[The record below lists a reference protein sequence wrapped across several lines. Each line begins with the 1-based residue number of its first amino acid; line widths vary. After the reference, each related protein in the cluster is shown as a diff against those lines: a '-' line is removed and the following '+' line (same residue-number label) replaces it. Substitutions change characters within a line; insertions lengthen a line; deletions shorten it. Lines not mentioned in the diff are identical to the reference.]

1 MFFLFIRRIASKM
14 EDCYSLQES
23 TKTVEKA
30 PHLPTP
36 VSAPVRG
43 KRGLTKNYYFDCD
56 HRVAL
61 HLLSTRCIQCTVY
74 WHQKILWEKGLLYK
88 KKKIRSKSFLALI
101 LWRRFVS
108 GKKNNKNK
116 HHLQKVFDFLFLAFF
131 SKLSKSK
138 KTRLSLKIIQI
149 WLIHSINQNY
159 SRIVSTRG
167 NTNIHVCSICMHIL
181 FSSRNFI
188 LKWNIYFQPKMTWKK
203 ITRWEKE
210 NFSE

>member
-1 MFFLFIRRIASKM
+1 MIIEWPCISSLPGAFNARFIG
-14 EDCYSLQES
+14 
-23 TKTVEKA
+23 TKRSFEKK
-30 PHLPTP
+30 
-36 VSAPVRG
+36 V
-43 KRGLTKNYYFDCD
+43 FC
-56 HRVAL
+56 
-61 HLLSTRCIQCTVY
+61 
-74 WHQKILWEKGLLYK
+74 K
-88 KKKIRSKSFLALI
+88 KKKKKNQIQIFFGTHSLAPF
-101 LWRRFVS
+101 RFR
-108 GKKNNKNK
+108 KNNNKNK